1 MTWRAFRL
9 TEWHRRIDEAL
20 RAEQR
25 RRFPNPFEIVRL
37 RKLKTAIK
45 DRLAAMARKPMPA

>member
-25 RRFPNPFEIVRL
+25 RRFPNAFELVRL

-45 DRLAAMARKPMPA
+45 HRLATMARKPMPA